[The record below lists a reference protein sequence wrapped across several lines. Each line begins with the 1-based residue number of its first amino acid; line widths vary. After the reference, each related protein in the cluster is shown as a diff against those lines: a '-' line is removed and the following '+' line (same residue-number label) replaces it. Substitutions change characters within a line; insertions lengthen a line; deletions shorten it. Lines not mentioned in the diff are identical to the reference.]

1 MYQQYRCI
9 VPSAITICT
18 ATTVLKVH
26 QLQYFTATT
35 APSPS
40 VPNCT
45 KLCQF
50 TAPSA
55 SEICTKCTIY
65 HYLNYT
71 SALHQVYQPYI
82 NAQTATVPSIPFIF
96 YRLYQLHTECTLQQL
111 CWDYHNMCIK
121 STARHQ
127 MHQMHQKHCTGP
139 NKCTKSST
147 TQQAHQMQIK
157 ETLPCFG

>member
-1 MYQQYRCI
+1 MYRQYQCI

-26 QLQYFTATT
+26 QLQYFTATS
-35 APSPS
+35 APSLS

-45 KLCQF
+45 KLCQL
-50 TAPSA
+50 
-55 SEICTKCTIY
+55 KCMSNL
-65 HYLNYT
+65 HQLHHLPQSQL
-71 SALHQVYQPYI
+71 SALRQVYQPYI
-82 NAQTATVPSIPFIF
+82 NAPTATVPSIPSIF
-96 YRLYQLHTECTLQQL
+96 HQLYQLHTECTLQQL